1 VVAEG
6 PMKKQRQ
13 ADLSKTISQQWKGLP
28 AEERHFWEQ
37 LAKDKKKEHEALY
50 PNYVYRPQRAKDK
63 EGKVKGKKLLKRI
76 EQDETDSVS
85 FVVPINRG
93 FGRSASMPTPPPFQS
108 IQVPNVYQFTPSCPT
123 SPSLLPMISR
133 RSAHP
138 GHQEVDILS
147 NFDYVPSNSYIPPS
161 FSVPGHFE
169 ATLQSSEFLR
179 SMFNVPQQ
187 QQQQQ
192 LNLQTSEHSLLP
204 AQNIV
209 SPASSNGSGSSGP
222 SSPATGPY
230 TPTNA
235 LVSHFLPSST
245 NMSGVEAQAQAEME
259 LQMEMQMQA
268 EFASF
273 QWGGGANDLWGNEP
287 SVLMGDDFDIHA
299 IPPIELG
306 IPKYTENMALG
317 GHTALEFGQEFTQAH
332 EAQRYTDESQ
342 HGGLIAFDEMM
353 AGHVF

>member
-1 VVAEG
+1 
-6 PMKKQRQ
+6 
-13 ADLSKTISQQWKGLP
+13 
-28 AEERHFWEQ
+28 
-37 LAKDKKKEHEALY
+37 
-50 PNYVYRPQRAKDK
+50 
-63 EGKVKGKKLLKRI
+63 
-76 EQDETDSVS
+76 
-85 FVVPINRG
+85 
-93 FGRSASMPTPPPFQS
+93 MPTPPPYQS

-147 NFDYVPSNSYIPPS
+147 NFDYVPSNTYVPPS

-192 LNLQTSEHSLLP
+192 QPHQLNLQSNEHSLLP
-204 AQNIV
+204 AHQLV
-209 SPASSNGSGSSGP
+209 SPAS
-222 SSPATGPY
+222 GPY

-245 NMSGVEAQAQAEME
+245 NLSGIEAQAQAEME

-268 EFASF
+268 EFANF
-273 QWGGGANDLWGNEP
+273 QWGGGNDLWGNEP

-317 GHTALEFGQEFTQAH
+317 AHTALEFGQEFTQAL
-332 EAQRYTDESQ
+332 EARQYSDESQ